1 MNYKKTLIIAEAG
14 VNHNGEIKNAFAL
27 IDAAANAGADLVK
40 FQSFK
45 AINLVTQDA
54 SKAEYQKKTTDSSES
69 QFEMIKRLELSYEDH
84 VKLEN
89 HCNKKEIGFFSTG
102 FDIDSIDMLMEFKL
116 SHIKIPSGEI
126 NNLPYLRHIAGKK
139 KPVIMST
146 GMANMEEI
154 RDALRALVDAGLDKR
169 DLCILHCNTQYPT
182 PMEDVNLKAM
192 LTIKEQF
199 DVEVGYSDHTMGI
212 EIPIAA
218 VALGAKVI
226 EKHITLD
233 RNMIGPDHS
242 SSLEPVEFK
251 DMVKSIRNIE
261 KSLGDGI
268 KRPSASEI
276 KNIPII
282 RKSIV
287 ASMPIKKGDR
297 LSSMN
302 IAIKRPGTGLSPM
315 KWDDLLGLPAKKD
328 FKIDDLIEL

>member
-226 EKHITLD
+226 DKHITLD